1 MKRNTFKSNIPHHNC
16 DNGDKICFPFSP
28 PIFQTE
34 LDEEFI
40 NELLIEGRK
49 LTMEDSYSDKLAGNF
64 KSGRSYIYKDDYIRK
79 KEPQIV
85 KQAENFFNG
94 LYEQHGESYKGVNKI
109 MKLQQG
115 RRADSDGN
123 LKLDT
128 MWINFQH
135 KNDFN
140 PPHTH
145 TGVLSFV
152 IFLHVDNSIFE
163 VQADTNTKDAGKI
176 IFSYGEEMSELIGN
190 QWPVYPYKGLM
201 FMFPARLKH
210 HVPSFWIDNERIS
223 VSGNL
228 IVA

>member
-1 MKRNTFKSNIPHHNC
+1 
-16 DNGDKICFPFSP
+16 
-28 PIFQTE
+28 
-34 LDEEFI
+34 
-40 NELLIEGRK
+40 
-49 LTMEDSYSDKLAGNF
+49 
-64 KSGRSYIYKDDYIRK
+64 
-79 KEPQIV
+79 
-85 KQAENFFNG
+85 
-94 LYEQHGESYKGVNKI
+94 
-109 MKLQQG
+109 
-115 RRADSDGN
+115 
-123 LKLDT
+123 

-190 QWPVYPYKGLM
+190 QWPVYPYTGLM